1 MYVPSQVGT
10 GLGPTM
16 EFYTLVSREFQRT
29 DLCLWK
35 GDKYDA
41 YDSSAGERLLTLQ
54 HDTQILLSL
63 VNCTVK
69 IHRANVHIVSVHM

>member
-1 MYVPSQVGT
+1 MYISVPSQVGT

-41 YDSSAGERLLTLQ
+41 YDSSAGGQLLALQ
-54 HDTQILLSL
+54 HDTQIQWNLL
-63 VNCTVK
+63 
-69 IHRANVHIVSVHM
+69 